1 MNGGLSF
8 IVSGLCGLLAGG
20 INMNKRISN
29 AKRFNSIQDFMPKL
43 TDHERYDLLPVVQR
57 EYKKIKFQGV
67 NAARHGTEDRKFR
80 HYTSY
85 KAIQSAWL
93 CDHCEALGIEYTL
106 PVVQYATGQAEE
118 IAMNNRMLM
127 FRYRGY

>member
-43 TDHERYDLLPVVQR
+43 TDHE
-57 EYKKIKFQGV
+57 K
-67 NAARHGTEDRKFR
+67 
-80 HYTSY
+80 
-85 KAIQSAWL
+85 
-93 CDHCEALGIEYTL
+93 
-106 PVVQYATGQAEE
+106 
-118 IAMNNRMLM
+118 
-127 FRYRGY
+127 

>member
-8 IVSGLCGLLAGG
+8 IISGMCGLLAGG
-20 INMNKRISN
+20 LNMHKRVKQ
-29 AKRFNSIQDFMPKL
+29 AQRFNSIQDFMPKL
-43 TDHERYDLLPVVQR
+43 TDHERNDLLPVVQR
-57 EYKKIKFQGV
+57 EFKKIMYQGV
-67 NAARHGTEDRKFR
+67 NAAGHGPDNPKFR
-80 HYTSY
+80 HYISY
-85 KAIQSAWL
+85 KATRSAWL
-93 CDHCEALGIEYTL
+93 CEHCETLGIEYTL

>member
-57 EYKKIKFQGV
+57 EYKKIMFQHV
-67 NAARHGTEDRKFR
+67 NAAGHGTTNRKFR

-85 KAIQSAWL
+85 KAIRSAWL
-93 CDHCEALGIEYTL
+93 CEHCEALGIEYTL